1 MACGLAMEAAFST
14 YSVGKA
20 RDVTFGATVH
30 GVIQGRMTVIHKSL
44 SLSLP
49 PQDLP
54 LSQIFPTIY
63 SLPASGLTP
72 RTSRPDRFFW
82 ASPFFFVFS
91 LFIGL
96 FFFWFRAADLAGYPS
111 AFRRTPSYRIA
122 SVHMHCVCN
131 TVQLLWHDR
140 LPFSWT
146 MPPPTA
152 PSWTHWLQHLWSHTA
167 AWVWIASQKD
177 WRNQGAPGSTMA
189 MHWYS
194 IWLIKCAF
202 SCFSVLPGS
211 AEAHVIWGGTVNHR
225 FRLWYS
231 RICAEKGR

>member
-1 MACGLAMEAAFST
+1 MEWYRGGWQLSISPSLFHSRLKT
-14 YSVGKA
+14 YL
-20 RDVTFGATVH
+20 F
-30 GVIQGRMTVIHKSL
+30 HKSF
-44 SLSLP
+44 P
-49 PQDLP
+49 PYTPFQPQDWLHG
-54 LSQIFPTIY
+54 LHDRTVSSEHLRFFLFLVY
-63 SLPASGLTP
+63 SL
-72 RTSRPDRFFW
+72 
-82 ASPFFFVFS
+82 
-91 LFIGL
+91 GL